1 MRFKFKVQD
10 YQTEAVESTVRI
22 FEGQP
27 KVEPLSYIRDLGRL
41 KDSNIQMKLTEEGKF
56 ESLDN
61 QGFKNQKLMIDD
73 GTILDNVR
81 KIQKKNNI
89 KQSSTLVRSQG
100 RPAFDIEME
109 TGTGKT
115 YVFIKTMFELNKR
128 YGWTKFIIVVP
139 SIAIREGIKKSF
151 DMTED
156 HFMEQYGKKIRN
168 FIYDSSDLT
177 AIDQFSSSGDIYA
190 MIINTQAFNTSM
202 KEGGRSK
209 DARII
214 YSKRDDF
221 GSRRP
226 IDVIA
231 ANNPILILDEP
242 QKMGGKAT
250 QAALKNFNPLF
261 SLNYSATHRTE
272 HNLIYVLDALD
283 AYNKK
288 LVKRIAVKGFE
299 LKNFR
304 GTDGYLYLDEII
316 LSPNKPPKARLHF
329 EIKYK
334 QSINREAR
342 LVEEGDNLF
351 HLSKE
356 MEQYRGY
363 TVSSIDPL
371 TDSVSF
377 TNGEVIRKGDVVGDI
392 SEKDMRR
399 IQIRETIKSHFEKE
413 ASLYKKGVKTLSL
426 FFIDEVAKYRQ
437 YDEEGQDVLGEY
449 GRVFEEEYM
458 NLLQTYR
465 TILDKDYLQYL
476 DSIGVDET
484 HTGYFSIDKKG
495 KAIDSKIKRGQDSS
509 DDITAYDLILRN
521 KERLLS
527 FKEPVRFIFS
537 HSALREGWDNPNV
550 FQICTLKH
558 SDSQIAKR
566 QEVGRGLRLCVDQ
579 NGDRMDKETLG
590 EMVHDM
596 NILTV
601 IASDSYSQFVRDLQ
615 KDIKDN
621 LYDRPTKATR
631 EYFFGK
637 IVESEDGPKE
647 ITDKEASDIVF
658 YLIRNDYINNDF
670 EVTDKYYKD
679 LENDD
684 LLPVPEDL
692 KEIEEGIHYLVQ
704 AIFDESILDKMIKN
718 DHETKL
724 TENELNDNF
733 YKKEFQNLW
742 KLINH
747 KYTYKVSFDSEE
759 LIDKAIKHIDDNL
772 KVSKLQYTISQ
783 GIQHENLDEHALDR
797 LDSFEVLETKTQVLD
812 HANISQV
819 EYDLVGKIAEETVLT
834 RGTIVKILK
843 GIEERTFN
851 MFKDNPEEFITK
863 VTRLINSQ
871 KATMVVDHISYNRTE
886 NKYDSSIFTAGS
898 KNKNIKNAL
907 KTNKHIQD
915 YVFVDGIS
923 EDSVESRFAKSIDKA
938 DEVVVYAKLPKGF
951 AIPTPV
957 GNYTPDWAIAF
968 KEGAVKH
975 IYFIAETKGSLDS
988 MELRKIEEAKIDC
1001 ARSLFNNISTDN
1013 LRYDH
1018 VTDYQSLLNIVK

>member
-1 MRFKFKVQD
+1 MKFKFKVQD
-10 YQTEAVESTVRI
+10 YQTEAVESTIRI

-61 QGFKNQKLMIDD
+61 QGFKNQELMIDD

-156 HFMEQYGKKIRN
+156 HFMEQYGKKVRN

-304 GTDGYLYLDEII
+304 GTDEYLYLDEII
-316 LSPNKPPKARLHF
+316 LSPNKPPRARLHL

-356 MEQYRGY
+356 MEQYKGY
-363 TVSSIDPL
+363 TVSSINPI

-413 ASLYKKGVKTLSL
+413 ASLYKQGIKTLSL

-437 YDEEGQDVLGEY
+437 YDEDDNEILGEY
-449 GRVFEEEYM
+449 GQVFQEEYM
-458 NLLQTYR
+458 DLLQTYR
-465 TILDKDYLQYL
+465 TILDKDYLKYL
-476 DSIGVDET
+476 DSIGVEET

-509 DDITAYDLILRN
+509 DDISAYDLILNN

-566 QEVGRGLRLCVDQ
+566 QEVGRGLRLCVNQ
-579 NGDRMDKETLG
+579 NGDRMDKESLG
-590 EMVHDM
+590 ELVHDM

-601 IASDSYSQFVRDLQ
+601 IASDSYSQFVKDLQ

-637 IVESEDGPKE
+637 IVETEEGSRE

-658 YLIRNDYINNDF
+658 YLIKSDYINNDF
-670 EVTDKYYKD
+670 EVTDKYHKD
-679 LENDD
+679 LENDK

-704 AIFDESILDKMIKN
+704 AIFDENILDSMIKN

-724 TENELNDNF
+724 IENELNDNF
-733 YKKEFQNLW
+733 YKKEFQSLW
-742 KLINH
+742 NLINN
-747 KYTYKVSFDSEE
+747 KYSYKVKFDSEE
-759 LIDKAIKHIDDNL
+759 LVDKAIKYIDDNL

-783 GIQHENLDEHALDR
+783 GIQHEELDEHAFDR

-812 HANISQV
+812 HASISQI
-819 EYDLVGKIAEETVLT
+819 EYDLVGKISEETVLT

-843 GIEERTFN
+843 GIEEKTFG

-871 KATMVVDHISYNRTE
+871 KATMVVDHITYNRTE

-923 EDSVESRFAKSIDKA
+923 EDSVESRFAKSIDRA

-968 KEGAVKH
+968 KEGSVKH

-988 MELRKIEEAKIDC
+988 MELRNIEKAKIDC
-1001 ARSLFNNISTDN
+1001 AKSLFNNISTNN

>member
-1 MRFKFKVQD
+1 MKFKFKVQD
-10 YQTEAVESTVRI
+10 YQTEAVESTIRI

-27 KVEPLSYIRDLGRL
+27 KVEGLSYIRDLGRL
-41 KDSNIQMKLTEEGKF
+41 KDSNIQIKLTEEGKL

-61 QGFKNQKLMIDD
+61 RGFKNQELMLDD

-81 KIQKKNNI
+81 KIQKENNI

-214 YSKRDDF
+214 YSKRDNF

-250 QAALKNFNPLF
+250 QDALKNFNPLF

-304 GTDGYLYLDEII
+304 GTDEYLYLDEII
-316 LSPNKPPKARLHF
+316 LSPNKPPKARLHL

-356 MEQYRGY
+356 MEQYKGY
-363 TVSSIDPL
+363 TVSSINPI

-392 SEKDMRR
+392 SERDMRR

-413 ASLYKKGVKTLSL
+413 ASLYKQGIKTLSL

-437 YDEEGQDVLGEY
+437 YDEDDNEILGEY
-449 GRVFEEEYM
+449 GQVFQEEYM
-458 NLLQTYR
+458 DLLQTYR
-465 TILDKDYLQYL
+465 KILDKDYLQYL
-476 DSIGVDET
+476 DSIGVEET
-484 HTGYFSIDKKG
+484 HTGYFSIDRKG
-495 KAIDSKIKRGQDSS
+495 KAIDSRIKRGQDSS
-509 DDITAYDLILRN
+509 DDISAYDLILKN

-566 QEVGRGLRLCVDQ
+566 QEVGRGLRLCVNQ
-579 NGDRMDKETLG
+579 NGDRMDKESLG
-590 EMVHDM
+590 ELVHDM

-631 EYFFGK
+631 GYFFGK
-637 IVESEDGPKE
+637 IIETEEGSRE

-658 YLIRNDYINNDF
+658 YLIKNDYINNDF
-670 EVTDKYYKD
+670 EVTDKYHKD
-679 LENDD
+679 LENDE

-692 KEIEEGIHYLVQ
+692 KEMEEGIHYLVQ
-704 AIFDESILDKMIKN
+704 AIFDESVLDKMIKN

-724 TENELNDNF
+724 TDNELNDNF
-733 YKKEFQNLW
+733 YKKEFQSLW
-742 KLINH
+742 NIINN
-747 KYTYKVSFDSEE
+747 KYSYKVKFDSEE
-759 LIDKAIKHIDDNL
+759 LVDKSIKYIDDNL

-783 GIQHENLDEHALDR
+783 GIQHEELDEHAFDR

-812 HANISQV
+812 HASISQV
-819 EYDLVGKIAEETVLT
+819 EYDLVGKIAEETILT

-843 GIEERTFN
+843 GIEERTFR

-871 KATMVVDHISYNRTE
+871 KATMVVDHITYNRTE

-923 EDSVESRFAKSIDKA
+923 EDSVESRFAKSIDRA

-968 KEGAVKH
+968 KEGSVKH

-988 MELRKIEEAKIDC
+988 MELRNIEKAKIDC
-1001 ARSLFNNISTDN
+1001 ARNLFNNISTDN

>member
-1 MRFKFKVQD
+1 MKFKFKVQD

-41 KDSNIQMKLTEEGKF
+41 KDTNIQMKLTEEGKF

-61 QGFKNQKLMIDD
+61 QGFKNQELMIDD

-250 QAALKNFNPLF
+250 QDALKNFNPLF

-304 GTDGYLYLDEII
+304 GADEYLYLDEII
-316 LSPNKPPKARLHF
+316 LSPNKPPKARLHL

-351 HLSKE
+351 YLSKE
-356 MEQYRGY
+356 MEQYKGY
-363 TVSSIDPL
+363 TVSSINPI

-413 ASLYKKGVKTLSL
+413 ASLYKQGIKTLSL

-437 YDEEGQDVLGEY
+437 YDEDDNEMLGEY
-449 GRVFEEEYM
+449 GQVFQEEYM
-458 NLLQTYR
+458 DLLQTYR

-476 DSIGVDET
+476 DSIGVEET

-509 DDITAYDLILRN
+509 DDISAYDLILKN
-521 KERLLS
+521 KERILS
-527 FKEPVRFIFS
+527 FQEPVRFIFS

-566 QEVGRGLRLCVDQ
+566 QEVGRGLRLCVNQ
-579 NGDRMDKETLG
+579 NGDRMDKESLG
-590 EMVHDM
+590 ELVHDM
-596 NILTV
+596 NVLTV
-601 IASDSYSQFVRDLQ
+601 IASDSYSEFVRDLQ

-637 IVESEDGPKE
+637 IVETEEGSRE
-647 ITDKEASDIVF
+647 ITVKEASDILF
-658 YLIRNDYINNDF
+658 YLIKSDYINNDF
-670 EVTDKYYKD
+670 EVTDKYHKD
-679 LENDD
+679 LENDE

-692 KEIEEGIHYLVQ
+692 KEMEEGIHYLVQ
-704 AIFDESILDKMIKN
+704 AVFDESVLDKMIKN

-724 TENELNDNF
+724 TDNELNDNF
-733 YKKEFQNLW
+733 YKKEFQSLW
-742 KLINH
+742 NLINN
-747 KYTYKVSFDSEE
+747 KYSYKVKFDSEE
-759 LIDKAIKHIDDNL
+759 LVDKAIKYIDDNL

-783 GIQHENLDEHALDR
+783 GIQHEELDEHAFDR

-812 HANISQV
+812 HASISQV

-843 GIEERTFN
+843 GIEERTFQ

-871 KATMVVDHISYNRTE
+871 KATMVVDHITYNRTE

-923 EDSVESRFAKSIDKA
+923 EDSVESRFAKSIDRA

-975 IYFIAETKGSLDS
+975 VYFIAETKGSLDS
-988 MELRKIEEAKIDC
+988 MELRNIEKAKIDC
-1001 ARSLFNNISTDN
+1001 AKSLFNNISTDN

>member
-41 KDSNIQMKLTEEGKF
+41 KDSNIQMKLTEEGRF

-61 QGFKNQKLMIDD
+61 QGFKNQELMIDD

-168 FIYDSSDLT
+168 FIYDSSNLT

-304 GTDGYLYLDEII
+304 GTDEYLYLDEII
-316 LSPNKPPKARLHF
+316 LSPNKPPRARLHL

-356 MEQYRGY
+356 MEQYKGY
-363 TVSSIDPL
+363 TVSSINPI

-392 SEKDMRR
+392 SERDMRR

-413 ASLYKKGVKTLSL
+413 ANLYKQGIKTLSL

-437 YDEEGQDVLGEY
+437 YDEDDNEILGEY
-449 GRVFEEEYM
+449 GQVFQEEYM
-458 NLLQTYR
+458 DLLQTYR

-476 DSIGVDET
+476 DSIGVEET

-509 DDITAYDLILRN
+509 DDISAYDLILKN

-566 QEVGRGLRLCVDQ
+566 QEVGRGLRLCVNQ
-579 NGDRMDKETLG
+579 NGDRMDKESLG
-590 EMVHDM
+590 ELVHDM

-637 IVESEDGPKE
+637 IVDTEEGSRE

-658 YLIRNDYINNDF
+658 YLIRSDYINNDF
-670 EVTDKYYKD
+670 EVTDKYHKD
-679 LENDD
+679 LENDE
-684 LLPVPEDL
+684 LLPVPKDL
-692 KEIEEGIHYLVQ
+692 KEMEEGIHYLVQ
-704 AIFDESILDKMIKN
+704 AIFDESVLDKMIKN

-724 TENELNDNF
+724 TDNELNDNF
-733 YKKEFQNLW
+733 YKKEFQSLW
-742 KLINH
+742 NLINN
-747 KYTYKVSFDSEE
+747 KYSYKVRFDSEE
-759 LIDKAIKHIDDNL
+759 LVDKAIKYIDDNL

-783 GIQHENLDEHALDR
+783 GIQHEELDEHAFDR

-812 HANISQV
+812 HASISQV

-843 GIEERTFN
+843 GIEERTFG

-871 KATMVVDHISYNRTE
+871 KATMVVDHITYNCTE

-923 EDSVESRFAKSIDKA
+923 EDSVESRFAKSIDRA

-988 MELRKIEEAKIDC
+988 MELRNIEKAKIDC
-1001 ARSLFNNISTDN
+1001 AKSLFNNISTDN

>member
-1 MRFKFKVQD
+1 MKFKFKVQD

-61 QGFKNQKLMIDD
+61 QGFKNQELMIDD

-168 FIYDSSDLT
+168 FIYDSSNLT

-250 QAALKNFNPLF
+250 QDALKNFNPLF

-304 GTDGYLYLDEII
+304 GADEYLYLDEII
-316 LSPNKPPKARLHF
+316 LSPNKPPKARLHL

-356 MEQYRGY
+356 MEQYKGY
-363 TVSSIDPL
+363 TVSSINPI

-413 ASLYKKGVKTLSL
+413 ASLYKQGIKTLSL

-437 YDEEGQDVLGEY
+437 YDEDDNEMLGEY
-449 GRVFEEEYM
+449 GQVFQEEYM
-458 NLLQTYR
+458 DLLQTYR

-476 DSIGVDET
+476 DSIGVEET

-509 DDITAYDLILRN
+509 DDISAYDLILKN
-521 KERLLS
+521 KERILS
-527 FKEPVRFIFS
+527 FQEPVRFIFS

-566 QEVGRGLRLCVDQ
+566 QEVGRGLRLCVNQ
-579 NGDRMDKETLG
+579 NGDRMDKESLG
-590 EMVHDM
+590 ELVHDM

-601 IASDSYSQFVRDLQ
+601 IASDSYSEFVRDLQ

-637 IVESEDGPKE
+637 IVETEEGSRE
-647 ITDKEASDIVF
+647 ITVKEASDILF
-658 YLIRNDYINNDF
+658 YLIKSDYINNDF
-670 EVTDKYYKD
+670 EVTDKYHKD
-679 LENDD
+679 LENDE

-692 KEIEEGIHYLVQ
+692 KEMEEGIHYLVK
-704 AIFDESILDKMIKN
+704 AIFDESVLDKMIKN

-724 TENELNDNF
+724 TDNELNDNF
-733 YKKEFQNLW
+733 YKKEFQSLW
-742 KLINH
+742 NLINN
-747 KYTYKVSFDSEE
+747 KYSYKVKFDSEE
-759 LIDKAIKHIDDNL
+759 LVDKAIKYIDDNL

-783 GIQHENLDEHALDR
+783 GIQNEELDEHAFDR
-797 LDSFEVLETKTQVLD
+797 LDSFEVIETKTQVLD
-812 HANISQV
+812 HASISQV

-843 GIEERTFN
+843 GIEEKTFG

-871 KATMVVDHISYNRTE
+871 KATMVVDHITYNRTE

-907 KTNKHIQD
+907 KTNKHVQD

-923 EDSVESRFAKSIDKA
+923 EDSVESRFAKSIDRA

-975 IYFIAETKGSLDS
+975 VYFIAETKGSLDS
-988 MELRKIEEAKIDC
+988 MELRNIEKAKIDC
-1001 ARSLFNNISTDN
+1001 AKSLFNNISTDN

>member
-1 MRFKFKVQD
+1 MKFKFKVQD
-10 YQTEAVESTVRI
+10 YQTEAVESTIRI

-27 KVEPLSYIRDLGRL
+27 KVEPLSYIRDLGMF
-41 KDSNIQMKLTEEGKF
+41 KKENAQMKFDEKGDI
-56 ESLDN
+56 ESIN
-61 QGFKNQKLMIDD
+61 NIGFKNQELMIDD
-73 GTILDNVR
+73 GVILDNVR
-81 KIQKKNNI
+81 KIQKENNI
-89 KQSSTLVRSQG
+89 RLSPTLVRSQG

-177 AIDQFSSSGDIYA
+177 GIDQFSSSGDIHA

-202 KEGGRSK
+202 KEGGTSK

-214 YSKRDDF
+214 YSKRDEF

-226 IDVIA
+226 IDAIA

-250 QAALKNFNPLF
+250 QAALNNFNPLF

-304 GTDGYLYLDEII
+304 GTDEYLYLDEII

-356 MEQYRGY
+356 MEQYKGY
-363 TVSSIDPL
+363 TVSSIDPI

-392 SEKDMRR
+392 SERDMRR

-413 ASLYKKGVKTLSL
+413 ASLYKQGIKTLSL

-437 YDEEGQDVLGEY
+437 YDEEGQEQLGEY

-458 NLLQTYR
+458 DLLQTYR

-509 DDITAYDLILRN
+509 DDISAYDLILKN

-566 QEVGRGLRLCVDQ
+566 QEVGRGLRLCVDR
-579 NGDRMDKETLG
+579 NGDRMDKESLG

-637 IVESEDGPKE
+637 IVETEDGPKE

-658 YLIRNDYINNDF
+658 YLIRSDYIDNDF

-704 AIFDESILDKMIKN
+704 AIFDESVLDKMIQN

-747 KYTYKVSFDSEE
+747 KYSYKVSFDSEE
-759 LIDKAIKHIDDNL
+759 LIYKAIKYIDDNL

-812 HANISQV
+812 HASISQV

-843 GIEERTFN
+843 GIEERTFR

-863 VTRLINSQ
+863 VTRIINSQ

-988 MELRKIEEAKIDC
+988 IELRKIEEAKIDC

>member
-1 MRFKFKVQD
+1 
-10 YQTEAVESTVRI
+10 
-22 FEGQP
+22 
-27 KVEPLSYIRDLGRL
+27 
-41 KDSNIQMKLTEEGKF
+41 MKLTEEGKF

-61 QGFKNQKLMIDD
+61 QGFKNQELMIDD
-73 GTILDNVR
+73 GTILNNVR
-81 KIQKKNNI
+81 KIQKENNI
-89 KQSSTLVRSQG
+89 KQSSTLARSQG

-214 YSKRDDF
+214 YSKRDNF

-250 QAALKNFNPLF
+250 QDALKNFNPLF

-304 GTDGYLYLDEII
+304 GTDEYLYLDEII
-316 LSPNKPPKARLHF
+316 LSPNKPPKARLHL

-334 QSINREAR
+334 QSNNRETR

-356 MEQYRGY
+356 MEQYKGY
-363 TVSSIDPL
+363 TVSSINPI

-392 SEKDMRR
+392 SEKDMMR

-413 ASLYKKGVKTLSL
+413 ASLYKQGIKTLSL
-426 FFIDEVAKYRQ
+426 LFIDEVAKYRQ
-437 YDEEGQDVLGEY
+437 YDEDDNEILGEY
-449 GRVFEEEYM
+449 GQVFQEEYM
-458 NLLQTYR
+458 DLLETYR

-476 DSIGVDET
+476 DSIGVEET

-509 DDITAYDLILRN
+509 DDISAYDLILKN

-566 QEVGRGLRLCVDQ
+566 QEVGRGLRLCVNQ
-579 NGDRMDKETLG
+579 NGDRMDKESLG
-590 EMVHDM
+590 ELVHDM

-601 IASDSYSQFVRDLQ
+601 IASDSYSEFVRDLQ

-637 IVESEDGPKE
+637 IVETEEGSRE
-647 ITDKEASDIVF
+647 ITVKEASDILF
-658 YLIRNDYINNDF
+658 YLIKSDYINNDF
-670 EVTDKYYKD
+670 EVTDKYHKD
-679 LENDD
+679 LENDE

-692 KEIEEGIHYLVQ
+692 KEMEEGIHYLVQ
-704 AIFDESILDKMIKN
+704 AVFDESVLDKMIKN

-724 TENELNDNF
+724 MENELNDNF
-733 YKKEFQNLW
+733 YKKEFQSLW
-742 KLINH
+742 NLINN
-747 KYTYKVSFDSEE
+747 KYSYKVKFDSEE
-759 LIDKAIKHIDDNL
+759 LVDKAIKYIDDNL

-783 GIQHENLDEHALDR
+783 GIQHEELDEHAFDR

-812 HANISQV
+812 HASISQV

-843 GIEERTFN
+843 GIEERTFG

-871 KATMVVDHISYNRTE
+871 KATMVVDHITYNRTE

-923 EDSVESRFAKSIDKA
+923 EDSVESRFAKSIDRA

-975 IYFIAETKGSLDS
+975 VYFIAETKGSLDS
-988 MELRKIEEAKIDC
+988 MELRNIEKAKIDC
-1001 ARSLFNNISTDN
+1001 AKSLFNNISTNN

>member
-1 MRFKFKVQD
+1 MKFKFKVQD

-61 QGFKNQKLMIDD
+61 QGFKNQELMIDD

-168 FIYDSSDLT
+168 FIYDSSNLT

-250 QAALKNFNPLF
+250 QDALKNFNPLF

-304 GTDGYLYLDEII
+304 GADEYLYLDEII
-316 LSPNKPPKARLHF
+316 LSPNKPPKARLHL

-356 MEQYRGY
+356 MEQYKGY
-363 TVSSIDPL
+363 TVSSINPI

-377 TNGEVIRKGDVVGDI
+377 TNGEIIRKGDVVGDI

-413 ASLYKKGVKTLSL
+413 ASLYKQGIKTLSL
-426 FFIDEVAKYRQ
+426 FFIDEVANYRQ
-437 YDEEGQDVLGEY
+437 YDEDDNEILGEY
-449 GRVFEEEYM
+449 GQVFQEEYM
-458 NLLQTYR
+458 DLLQTYR

-476 DSIGVDET
+476 DSIGVEET

-509 DDITAYDLILRN
+509 DDISAYDLILKN

-566 QEVGRGLRLCVDQ
+566 QEVGRGLRLCVNQ
-579 NGDRMDKETLG
+579 NGDRMDKESLG
-590 EMVHDM
+590 ELVHDM

-601 IASDSYSQFVRDLQ
+601 IASDSYSEFVRDLQ

-637 IVESEDGPKE
+637 IVETEEGSRE
-647 ITDKEASDIVF
+647 ITVKEASDILF
-658 YLIRNDYINNDF
+658 YLIKSDYINNDF
-670 EVTDKYYKD
+670 EVTDKYHKD
-679 LENDD
+679 LENDE

-692 KEIEEGIHYLVQ
+692 KEMEEGIHYLVQ
-704 AIFDESILDKMIKN
+704 AIFDESVLDKMIKN

-724 TENELNDNF
+724 TDNELNDNF
-733 YKKEFQNLW
+733 YKKEFQSLW
-742 KLINH
+742 NLINN
-747 KYTYKVSFDSEE
+747 KYSYKVKFDSEE
-759 LIDKAIKHIDDNL
+759 LVDKAIKYIDDNL

-783 GIQHENLDEHALDR
+783 GIQHEELDEHAFDR
-797 LDSFEVLETKTQVLD
+797 LDSFEVIETKTQVLD
-812 HANISQV
+812 HASISQV

-843 GIEERTFN
+843 GIEERTFQ

-871 KATMVVDHISYNRTE
+871 KATMVVDHITYNRTE

-923 EDSVESRFAKSIDKA
+923 EDSVESRFAKSIDRA

-988 MELRKIEEAKIDC
+988 MELRNIEKAKIDC
-1001 ARSLFNNISTDN
+1001 ARNLFNNISTDN

>member
-1 MRFKFKVQD
+1 
-10 YQTEAVESTVRI
+10 
-22 FEGQP
+22 
-27 KVEPLSYIRDLGRL
+27 
-41 KDSNIQMKLTEEGKF
+41 
-56 ESLDN
+56 
-61 QGFKNQKLMIDD
+61 
-73 GTILDNVR
+73 
-81 KIQKKNNI
+81 
-89 KQSSTLVRSQG
+89 
-100 RPAFDIEME
+100 
-109 TGTGKT
+109 
-115 YVFIKTMFELNKR
+115 
-128 YGWTKFIIVVP
+128 
-139 SIAIREGIKKSF
+139 
-151 DMTED
+151 
-156 HFMEQYGKKIRN
+156 
-168 FIYDSSDLT
+168 
-177 AIDQFSSSGDIYA
+177 

-214 YSKRDDF
+214 YSKRDNF

-250 QAALKNFNPLF
+250 QDALKNFNPLF

-304 GTDGYLYLDEII
+304 GTDEYLYLDEII
-316 LSPNKPPKARLHF
+316 LSPNKPPKARLHL

-356 MEQYRGY
+356 MEQYKGY
-363 TVSSIDPL
+363 TVSSINPI

-413 ASLYKKGVKTLSL
+413 ASLYKQGIKTLSL

-437 YDEEGQDVLGEY
+437 YDEDDNEILGEY
-449 GRVFEEEYM
+449 GQVFQEEYM
-458 NLLQTYR
+458 DLLETYR

-476 DSIGVDET
+476 DSIGVEET
-484 HTGYFSIDKKG
+484 HTGYFSIDRKG
-495 KAIDSKIKRGQDSS
+495 KAIDSRIKRGQDSS
-509 DDITAYDLILRN
+509 DDISAYDLILKN

-566 QEVGRGLRLCVDQ
+566 QEVGRGLRLCVNQ
-579 NGDRMDKETLG
+579 NGDRMDKESLG
-590 EMVHDM
+590 ELVHDM

-601 IASDSYSQFVRDLQ
+601 IASDSYSEFVRDLQ

-637 IVESEDGPKE
+637 IVETEEGSRE

-658 YLIRNDYINNDF
+658 YLIRSDYINNDF
-670 EVTDKYYKD
+670 EVTDKYHKD
-679 LENDD
+679 LENDE

-692 KEIEEGIHYLVQ
+692 KEMEEGIHYLVQ
-704 AIFDESILDKMIKN
+704 AIFDESVLDKMIKN

-724 TENELNDNF
+724 TDNELNDNF
-733 YKKEFQNLW
+733 YKKEFQ
-742 KLINH
+742 
-747 KYTYKVSFDSEE
+747 
-759 LIDKAIKHIDDNL
+759 
-772 KVSKLQYTISQ
+772 
-783 GIQHENLDEHALDR
+783 
-797 LDSFEVLETKTQVLD
+797 
-812 HANISQV
+812 
-819 EYDLVGKIAEETVLT
+819 
-834 RGTIVKILK
+834 
-843 GIEERTFN
+843 
-851 MFKDNPEEFITK
+851 
-863 VTRLINSQ
+863 
-871 KATMVVDHISYNRTE
+871 
-886 NKYDSSIFTAGS
+886 
-898 KNKNIKNAL
+898 
-907 KTNKHIQD
+907 
-915 YVFVDGIS
+915 
-923 EDSVESRFAKSIDKA
+923 
-938 DEVVVYAKLPKGF
+938 
-951 AIPTPV
+951 
-957 GNYTPDWAIAF
+957 
-968 KEGAVKH
+968 
-975 IYFIAETKGSLDS
+975 SL
-988 MELRKIEEAKIDC
+988 
-1001 ARSLFNNISTDN
+1001 
-1013 LRYDH
+1013 
-1018 VTDYQSLLNIVK
+1018 

>member
-1 MRFKFKVQD
+1 MKFKFKVQD
-10 YQTEAVESTVRI
+10 YQTEAVESTIRI

-27 KVEPLSYIRDLGRL
+27 KVEALSYIRDLGRL
-41 KDSNIQMKLTEEGKF
+41 KDSNIQIKLTEEGRF

-61 QGFKNQKLMIDD
+61 QGFKNQELMIDD
-73 GTILDNVR
+73 GTILNNVR
-81 KIQKKNNI
+81 KIQKENNI

-214 YSKRDDF
+214 YSKRDNF

-250 QAALKNFNPLF
+250 QDALKNFNPLF

-304 GTDGYLYLDEII
+304 GTDEYLYLDEII
-316 LSPNKPPKARLHF
+316 LSPNKPPRARLHL

-356 MEQYRGY
+356 MEQYKSY
-363 TVSSIDPL
+363 TVSSINPI

-377 TNGEVIRKGDVVGDI
+377 TNGEIIRKGDVVGDI

-413 ASLYKKGVKTLSL
+413 ASLYKQGIKTLSL
-426 FFIDEVAKYRQ
+426 FFIDEVANYRQ
-437 YDEEGQDVLGEY
+437 YDEDDNEILGEY
-449 GRVFEEEYM
+449 GQVFQEEYM
-458 NLLQTYR
+458 DLLQTYR

-476 DSIGVDET
+476 DSIGVEET

-509 DDITAYDLILRN
+509 DDISAYDLILKN

-566 QEVGRGLRLCVDQ
+566 QEVGRGLRLCVNQ
-579 NGDRMDKETLG
+579 NGDRMDKESLG
-590 EMVHDM
+590 ELVHDM

-601 IASDSYSQFVRDLQ
+601 IASDSYSEFVRDLQ
-615 KDIKDN
+615 KDMKDN

-637 IVESEDGPKE
+637 IVETEEGSRE

-658 YLIRNDYINNDF
+658 YLIRSDYINNDF
-670 EVTDKYYKD
+670 EVTDKYHKD
-679 LENDD
+679 LENDE

-692 KEIEEGIHYLVQ
+692 KEMEEGIHYLVQ
-704 AIFDESILDKMIKN
+704 AIFDESVLDKMIKN

-724 TENELNDNF
+724 TDNELNDNF
-733 YKKEFQNLW
+733 YKKEFQSLW
-742 KLINH
+742 NLINN
-747 KYTYKVSFDSEE
+747 KYSYKVKFDSEE
-759 LIDKAIKHIDDNL
+759 LVDKAIKYIDDNL

-783 GIQHENLDEHALDR
+783 GIQHEELDEHAFNR

-812 HANISQV
+812 HASMSQV

-834 RGTIVKILK
+834 RGTIVKVLK
-843 GIEERTFN
+843 GIEERTFQ

-871 KATMVVDHISYNRTE
+871 KATMVVDHITYNRTE

-923 EDSVESRFAKSIDKA
+923 EDSVESRFAKSIDRA

-975 IYFIAETKGSLDS
+975 VYFIAETKGSLDS
-988 MELRKIEEAKIDC
+988 MELRNIEKAKIDC
-1001 ARSLFNNISTDN
+1001 AKSLFNNISTNN

>member
-1 MRFKFKVQD
+1 MKFKFKVQD

-41 KDSNIQMKLTEEGKF
+41 KDTNIQMKLTEEGKF

-61 QGFKNQKLMIDD
+61 QGFKNQELMIDD

-168 FIYDSSDLT
+168 FIYDSSNLT

-250 QAALKNFNPLF
+250 QDALKNFNPLF

-304 GTDGYLYLDEII
+304 GADEYLYLDEII
-316 LSPNKPPKARLHF
+316 LSPNKPPKARLHL

-356 MEQYRGY
+356 MEQYKGY
-363 TVSSIDPL
+363 TVSSINPI

-413 ASLYKKGVKTLSL
+413 ASLYKQGIKTLSL

-437 YDEEGQDVLGEY
+437 YDEDDNEMLGEY
-449 GRVFEEEYM
+449 GQVFQEEYM
-458 NLLQTYR
+458 DLLQTYR

-476 DSIGVDET
+476 DSIGVEET

-509 DDITAYDLILRN
+509 DDISAYDLILKN
-521 KERLLS
+521 KERILS
-527 FKEPVRFIFS
+527 FQEPVRFIFS

-566 QEVGRGLRLCVDQ
+566 QEVGRGLRLCVNQ
-579 NGDRMDKETLG
+579 NGDRMDKEILG
-590 EMVHDM
+590 ELVHDM
-596 NILTV
+596 NVLTV
-601 IASDSYSQFVRDLQ
+601 IASDSYSEFVRDLQ

-637 IVESEDGPKE
+637 IVETEEGSRE
-647 ITDKEASDIVF
+647 ITVKEASDILF
-658 YLIRNDYINNDF
+658 YLIKSDYINNDF
-670 EVTDKYYKD
+670 EVTDKYHKD
-679 LENDD
+679 LENDE

-692 KEIEEGIHYLVQ
+692 KEMEEGIHYLVQ
-704 AIFDESILDKMIKN
+704 AIFDESVLDKMIKN

-724 TENELNDNF
+724 TDNELNDNF
-733 YKKEFQNLW
+733 YKKEFQSLW
-742 KLINH
+742 NLINN
-747 KYTYKVSFDSEE
+747 KYSYKVKFDSEE
-759 LIDKAIKHIDDNL
+759 LVDKAIKYIDDNL

-783 GIQHENLDEHALDR
+783 GIQHEELDEHAFDR

-812 HANISQV
+812 HASISQV

-843 GIEERTFN
+843 GIEERTFQ

-871 KATMVVDHISYNRTE
+871 KATMVVDHITYNRTE

-923 EDSVESRFAKSIDKA
+923 EDSVESRFAKSIDRA

-975 IYFIAETKGSLDS
+975 VYFIAETKGSLDS
-988 MELRKIEEAKIDC
+988 MELRNIEKAKIDC
-1001 ARSLFNNISTDN
+1001 AKSLFNNISTDN

>member
-1 MRFKFKVQD
+1 MKFKFKVQD

-61 QGFKNQKLMIDD
+61 QGFKNQELMIDD

-168 FIYDSSDLT
+168 FIYDSSNLT

-250 QAALKNFNPLF
+250 QDALKNFNPLF

-304 GTDGYLYLDEII
+304 GADEYLYLDEII
-316 LSPNKPPKARLHF
+316 LSPNKPPKARLHL

-356 MEQYRGY
+356 MEQYKGY
-363 TVSSIDPL
+363 TVSSINPI

-413 ASLYKKGVKTLSL
+413 ASLYKQGIKTLSL

-437 YDEEGQDVLGEY
+437 YDEDDNEMLGEY
-449 GRVFEEEYM
+449 GQVFQEEYM
-458 NLLQTYR
+458 DLLQTYR

-476 DSIGVDET
+476 DSIGVEET

-509 DDITAYDLILRN
+509 DDISAYDLILKN
-521 KERLLS
+521 KERILS
-527 FKEPVRFIFS
+527 FQEPVRFIFS

-566 QEVGRGLRLCVDQ
+566 QEVGRGLRLCVNQ
-579 NGDRMDKETLG
+579 NGDRMDKESLG
-590 EMVHDM
+590 ELVHDM
-596 NILTV
+596 NVLTV
-601 IASDSYSQFVRDLQ
+601 IASDSYSEFVRDLQ

-637 IVESEDGPKE
+637 IVETEEGSRE
-647 ITDKEASDIVF
+647 ITVKEASDILF
-658 YLIRNDYINNDF
+658 YLIKSDYINNDF
-670 EVTDKYYKD
+670 EVTDKYHKD
-679 LENDD
+679 LENDE

-692 KEIEEGIHYLVQ
+692 KEMEEGIHYLVQ
-704 AIFDESILDKMIKN
+704 AIFDESVLDKMIKN

-724 TENELNDNF
+724 TDNELNDNF
-733 YKKEFQNLW
+733 YKKEFQSLW
-742 KLINH
+742 NLINN
-747 KYTYKVSFDSEE
+747 KYSYKVKFDSEE
-759 LIDKAIKHIDDNL
+759 LVDKAIKYIDDNL

-783 GIQHENLDEHALDR
+783 GIQHEELDEHAFDR

-812 HANISQV
+812 HASISQV

-843 GIEERTFN
+843 GIEERTFQ

-871 KATMVVDHISYNRTE
+871 KATMVVDHITYNRTE

-923 EDSVESRFAKSIDKA
+923 EDSVESRFAKSIDRA

-975 IYFIAETKGSLDS
+975 VYFIAETKGSLDS
-988 MELRKIEEAKIDC
+988 MELRNIEKAKIDC
-1001 ARSLFNNISTDN
+1001 AKSLFNNISTDN

>member
-1 MRFKFKVQD
+1 MKFKFKVQD

-41 KDSNIQMKLTEEGKF
+41 KDTNIQMKLTEEGKF

-61 QGFKNQKLMIDD
+61 QGFKNQELMIDD

-250 QAALKNFNPLF
+250 QDALKNFNPLF

-304 GTDGYLYLDEII
+304 GADEYLYLDEII
-316 LSPNKPPKARLHF
+316 LSPNKPPKARLHL

-351 HLSKE
+351 YLSKE
-356 MEQYRGY
+356 MEQYKGY
-363 TVSSIDPL
+363 TVSSINPI

-413 ASLYKKGVKTLSL
+413 ASLYKQGIKTLSL

-437 YDEEGQDVLGEY
+437 YDEDDNEMLGEY
-449 GRVFEEEYM
+449 GQVFQEEYM
-458 NLLQTYR
+458 DLLQTYR

-476 DSIGVDET
+476 DSIRVEET

-509 DDITAYDLILRN
+509 DDISAYDLILKN
-521 KERLLS
+521 KERILS
-527 FKEPVRFIFS
+527 FQEPVRFIFS

-566 QEVGRGLRLCVDQ
+566 QEVGRGLRLCVNQ
-579 NGDRMDKETLG
+579 NGDRMDKESLG
-590 EMVHDM
+590 ELVHDM
-596 NILTV
+596 NVLTV
-601 IASDSYSQFVRDLQ
+601 IASDSYSEFVRDLQ

-637 IVESEDGPKE
+637 IVETEEGSRE
-647 ITDKEASDIVF
+647 ITVKEASDILF
-658 YLIRNDYINNDF
+658 YLIKSDYINNDF
-670 EVTDKYYKD
+670 EVTDKYHKD
-679 LENDD
+679 LENDE

-692 KEIEEGIHYLVQ
+692 KEMEEGIHYLVQ
-704 AIFDESILDKMIKN
+704 AIFDESVLDKMIKN

-724 TENELNDNF
+724 TDNELNDNF
-733 YKKEFQNLW
+733 YKKEFQSLW
-742 KLINH
+742 NLINN
-747 KYTYKVSFDSEE
+747 KYSYKVKFDSEE
-759 LIDKAIKHIDDNL
+759 LVDKAIKYIDDNL

-783 GIQHENLDEHALDR
+783 GIQHEELDEHAFDR

-812 HANISQV
+812 HASISQV

-843 GIEERTFN
+843 GIEERTFQ

-871 KATMVVDHISYNRTE
+871 KATMVVDHITYNRTE

-923 EDSVESRFAKSIDKA
+923 EDSVESRFAKSIDRA

-975 IYFIAETKGSLDS
+975 VYFIAETKGSLDS
-988 MELRKIEEAKIDC
+988 MELRNIEKAKIDC
-1001 ARSLFNNISTDN
+1001 AKSLFNNISTDN

>member
-1 MRFKFKVQD
+1 MKFKFKVQD

-61 QGFKNQKLMIDD
+61 QGFKNQELMIDD

-168 FIYDSSDLT
+168 FIYDSSNLT

-250 QAALKNFNPLF
+250 QDALKNFNPLF

-304 GTDGYLYLDEII
+304 GADEYLYLDEII
-316 LSPNKPPKARLHF
+316 LSPNKPPKARLHL

-356 MEQYRGY
+356 MEQYKGY
-363 TVSSIDPL
+363 TVSSINPI

-413 ASLYKKGVKTLSL
+413 ASLYKQGIKTLSL

-437 YDEEGQDVLGEY
+437 YDEDDNEMLGEY
-449 GRVFEEEYM
+449 GQVFQEEYM
-458 NLLQTYR
+458 DLLQTYR

-476 DSIGVDET
+476 DSIGVEET

-509 DDITAYDLILRN
+509 DDISAYDLILKN
-521 KERLLS
+521 KERILS
-527 FKEPVRFIFS
+527 FQEPVRFIFS

-566 QEVGRGLRLCVDQ
+566 QEVGRGLRLCVNQ
-579 NGDRMDKETLG
+579 NGDRMDKEILG
-590 EMVHDM
+590 ELVHDM
-596 NILTV
+596 NVLTV
-601 IASDSYSQFVRDLQ
+601 IASDSYSEFVRDLQ

-637 IVESEDGPKE
+637 ILETEEGSRE
-647 ITDKEASDIVF
+647 ITVKEASDILF
-658 YLIRNDYINNDF
+658 YLIKSDYINNDF
-670 EVTDKYYKD
+670 EVTDKYHKD
-679 LENDD
+679 LENDE
-684 LLPVPEDL
+684 LLPVTEDL
-692 KEIEEGIHYLVQ
+692 KEMEEGIHYLVQ
-704 AIFDESILDKMIKN
+704 AIFDESVLDKMIKN

-724 TENELNDNF
+724 KDNELNDNF
-733 YKKEFQNLW
+733 YKKEFQSLW
-742 KLINH
+742 NLINN
-747 KYTYKVSFDSEE
+747 KYSYKVKFDSEE
-759 LIDKAIKHIDDNL
+759 LVDKAIKYIDDNL

-783 GIQHENLDEHALDR
+783 GIQHEELDEHAFDR
-797 LDSFEVLETKTQVLD
+797 LDSFEVIETKTQVLD
-812 HANISQV
+812 HASISQV

-843 GIEERTFN
+843 GIEERTFQ

-871 KATMVVDHISYNRTE
+871 KATMVVDHITYNRTE

-923 EDSVESRFAKSIDKA
+923 EDSVESRFAKSIDRA

-975 IYFIAETKGSLDS
+975 VYFIAETKGSLDS
-988 MELRKIEEAKIDC
+988 MELRNIEKAKIDC
-1001 ARSLFNNISTDN
+1001 ARNLFNNISTDN

>member
-1 MRFKFKVQD
+1 MKFKFKVQD

-41 KDSNIQMKLTEEGKF
+41 KDTNIQMKLTEEGKF

-61 QGFKNQKLMIDD
+61 QGFKNQELMIDD

-168 FIYDSSDLT
+168 FIYDSSNLT

-250 QAALKNFNPLF
+250 QDALKNFNPLF

-304 GTDGYLYLDEII
+304 EADEYLYLDEII
-316 LSPNKPPKARLHF
+316 LSPNKPPKARLHL

-351 HLSKE
+351 YLSKE
-356 MEQYRGY
+356 MEQYKGY
-363 TVSSIDPL
+363 TVSSINPI

-413 ASLYKKGVKTLSL
+413 ASLYKQGIKTLSL

-437 YDEEGQDVLGEY
+437 YDEDDNEMLGEY
-449 GRVFEEEYM
+449 GQVFQEEYM
-458 NLLQTYR
+458 DLLQTYR

-476 DSIGVDET
+476 DSIGVEET

-509 DDITAYDLILRN
+509 DDISAYDLILKN
-521 KERLLS
+521 KERILS
-527 FKEPVRFIFS
+527 FQEPVRFIFS

-566 QEVGRGLRLCVDQ
+566 QEVGRGLRLCVNQ
-579 NGDRMDKETLG
+579 NGDRMDKEILG
-590 EMVHDM
+590 ELVHDM
-596 NILTV
+596 NVLTV
-601 IASDSYSQFVRDLQ
+601 IASDSYSEFVRDLQ

-637 IVESEDGPKE
+637 IVETEEGSRE
-647 ITDKEASDIVF
+647 ITVKEASDILF
-658 YLIRNDYINNDF
+658 YLIKSDYINNDF
-670 EVTDKYYKD
+670 EVTDKYHKD
-679 LENDD
+679 LENDE

-692 KEIEEGIHYLVQ
+692 KEMEEGIHYLVQ
-704 AIFDESILDKMIKN
+704 AIFDESVLDKMIKN

-724 TENELNDNF
+724 TDNELNDNF
-733 YKKEFQNLW
+733 YKKEFQSLW
-742 KLINH
+742 NLINN
-747 KYTYKVSFDSEE
+747 KYSYKVKFDSEE
-759 LIDKAIKHIDDNL
+759 LVDKAIKYIDDNL

-783 GIQHENLDEHALDR
+783 GIQHEELDEHAFDR

-812 HANISQV
+812 HASISQV

-834 RGTIVKILK
+834 RGTIVK
-843 GIEERTFN
+843 
-851 MFKDNPEEFITK
+851 
-863 VTRLINSQ
+863 
-871 KATMVVDHISYNRTE
+871 
-886 NKYDSSIFTAGS
+886 
-898 KNKNIKNAL
+898 
-907 KTNKHIQD
+907 
-915 YVFVDGIS
+915 
-923 EDSVESRFAKSIDKA
+923 
-938 DEVVVYAKLPKGF
+938 
-951 AIPTPV
+951 
-957 GNYTPDWAIAF
+957 
-968 KEGAVKH
+968 
-975 IYFIAETKGSLDS
+975 
-988 MELRKIEEAKIDC
+988 KIGRA
-1001 ARSLFNNISTDN
+1001 
-1013 LRYDH
+1013 H
-1018 VTDYQSLLNIVK
+1018 V

>member
-1 MRFKFKVQD
+1 MKFKFKVQD

-61 QGFKNQKLMIDD
+61 QGFKNQELMIDD

-250 QAALKNFNPLF
+250 QDALKNFNPLF

-304 GTDGYLYLDEII
+304 GADEYLYLDEII
-316 LSPNKPPKARLHF
+316 LSPNKPPKARLHL

-356 MEQYRGY
+356 MEQYKGY
-363 TVSSIDPL
+363 TVSSINPI

-413 ASLYKKGVKTLSL
+413 ASLYKQGIKTLSL

-437 YDEEGQDVLGEY
+437 YDEDDNEMLGEY
-449 GRVFEEEYM
+449 GQVFQEEYM
-458 NLLQTYR
+458 DLLQTYR

-476 DSIGVDET
+476 DSIGVEET

-509 DDITAYDLILRN
+509 DDISAYDLILKN
-521 KERLLS
+521 KERILS
-527 FKEPVRFIFS
+527 FQEPVRFIFS

-566 QEVGRGLRLCVDQ
+566 QEVGRGLRLCVNQ
-579 NGDRMDKETLG
+579 NGDRMDKEILG
-590 EMVHDM
+590 ELVHDM
-596 NILTV
+596 NVLTV
-601 IASDSYSQFVRDLQ
+601 IASDSYSEFVRDLQ

-637 IVESEDGPKE
+637 IVETEEGSRE
-647 ITDKEASDIVF
+647 ITVKEASDILF
-658 YLIRNDYINNDF
+658 YLIKSDYINNDF
-670 EVTDKYYKD
+670 EVTDKYHKD
-679 LENDD
+679 LENDE

-692 KEIEEGIHYLVQ
+692 KEMEEGIHYLVQ
-704 AIFDESILDKMIKN
+704 AIFDESVLDKMIKN

-724 TENELNDNF
+724 TDNELNDNF
-733 YKKEFQNLW
+733 YKKEFQSLW
-742 KLINH
+742 NLINN
-747 KYTYKVSFDSEE
+747 KYSYKVKFDSEE
-759 LIDKAIKHIDDNL
+759 LVDKAIKYIDDNL

-783 GIQHENLDEHALDR
+783 GIQHEELDEHAFDR

-812 HANISQV
+812 HASISQV

-843 GIEERTFN
+843 GIEERTFQ

-871 KATMVVDHISYNRTE
+871 KATMVVDHITYNRTE

-923 EDSVESRFAKSIDKA
+923 EDSVESRFAKSIDRA

-975 IYFIAETKGSLDS
+975 VYFIAETKGSLDS
-988 MELRKIEEAKIDC
+988 MELRNIEKAKIDC
-1001 ARSLFNNISTDN
+1001 AKSLFNNISTDN

>member
-1 MRFKFKVQD
+1 MKFKFKVQD

-61 QGFKNQKLMIDD
+61 QGFKNQELMIDD

-81 KIQKKNNI
+81 KIQKENNI

-250 QAALKNFNPLF
+250 QDALKNFNPLF

-304 GTDGYLYLDEII
+304 GADEYLYLDEII
-316 LSPNKPPKARLHF
+316 LSPNKPPKARLHL

-351 HLSKE
+351 YLSKE
-356 MEQYRGY
+356 MEQYKGY
-363 TVSSIDPL
+363 TVSSINPI

-413 ASLYKKGVKTLSL
+413 ASLYKQEIKTLSL

-437 YDEEGQDVLGEY
+437 YDEDDNEMLGEY
-449 GRVFEEEYM
+449 GQVFQEEYM
-458 NLLQTYR
+458 DLLQTYR

-476 DSIGVDET
+476 DSIGVEET

-509 DDITAYDLILRN
+509 DDISAYDLILKN
-521 KERLLS
+521 KERILS
-527 FKEPVRFIFS
+527 FQEPVRFIFS

-566 QEVGRGLRLCVDQ
+566 QEVGRGLRLCVNQ
-579 NGDRMDKETLG
+579 NGDRMDKEILG
-590 EMVHDM
+590 ELVHDM
-596 NILTV
+596 NVLTV
-601 IASDSYSQFVRDLQ
+601 IASDSYSEFVRDLQ

-637 IVESEDGPKE
+637 IVETEEGSRE
-647 ITDKEASDIVF
+647 ITVKEASDILF
-658 YLIRNDYINNDF
+658 YLIKSDYINNDF
-670 EVTDKYYKD
+670 EVTDKYHKD
-679 LENDD
+679 LENDE

-692 KEIEEGIHYLVQ
+692 KEMEEGIHYLVQ
-704 AIFDESILDKMIKN
+704 AVFDESVLDKMIKN

-724 TENELNDNF
+724 TDNELNDNF
-733 YKKEFQNLW
+733 YKKEFQSLW
-742 KLINH
+742 NLINN
-747 KYTYKVSFDSEE
+747 KYSYKVKFDSEE
-759 LIDKAIKHIDDNL
+759 LVDKAIKYIDDNL

-783 GIQHENLDEHALDR
+783 GIQHEELDEHAFDR
-797 LDSFEVLETKTQVLD
+797 LDSFEVIETKTQVLD
-812 HANISQV
+812 HASISQV

-843 GIEERTFN
+843 GIEERTFQ

-871 KATMVVDHISYNRTE
+871 KATMVVDHITYNRTE

-923 EDSVESRFAKSIDKA
+923 EDSVESRFAKSIDRA

-988 MELRKIEEAKIDC
+988 MELRNIEKAKIDC
-1001 ARSLFNNISTDN
+1001 AKSLFNNISTDN

>member
-1 MRFKFKVQD
+1 MKFKFKVQD

-41 KDSNIQMKLTEEGKF
+41 KDTNIQMKLTEEGKF

-61 QGFKNQKLMIDD
+61 QGFKNQELMIDD

-250 QAALKNFNPLF
+250 QDALKNFNPLF

-304 GTDGYLYLDEII
+304 GADEYLYLDEII
-316 LSPNKPPKARLHF
+316 LSPNKPPKARLHL

-351 HLSKE
+351 YLSKE
-356 MEQYRGY
+356 MEQYKGY
-363 TVSSIDPL
+363 TVSSINPI

-413 ASLYKKGVKTLSL
+413 ASLYKQGIKTLSL

-437 YDEEGQDVLGEY
+437 YDEDDNEMLGEY
-449 GRVFEEEYM
+449 GQVFQEEYM
-458 NLLQTYR
+458 DLLQTYR
-465 TILDKDYLQYL
+465 AILDKDYLQYL
-476 DSIGVDET
+476 DSIGVEET

-509 DDITAYDLILRN
+509 DDISAYDLILKN
-521 KERLLS
+521 KERILS
-527 FKEPVRFIFS
+527 FQEPVRFIFS

-566 QEVGRGLRLCVDQ
+566 QEVGRGLRLCVNQ
-579 NGDRMDKETLG
+579 NGDRMDKESLG
-590 EMVHDM
+590 ELVHDM
-596 NILTV
+596 NVLTV
-601 IASDSYSQFVRDLQ
+601 IASDSYSEFVRDLQ

-637 IVESEDGPKE
+637 IVETEEGSRE
-647 ITDKEASDIVF
+647 ITVKEASDILF
-658 YLIRNDYINNDF
+658 YLIKSDYINNDF
-670 EVTDKYYKD
+670 EVTDKYHKD
-679 LENDD
+679 LENDE

-692 KEIEEGIHYLVQ
+692 KEMEEGIHYLVQ
-704 AIFDESILDKMIKN
+704 AIFDESVLDKMIKN

-724 TENELNDNF
+724 TDNELNDNF
-733 YKKEFQNLW
+733 YKKEFQSLW
-742 KLINH
+742 NLINN
-747 KYTYKVSFDSEE
+747 KYSYKVKFDSEE
-759 LIDKAIKHIDDNL
+759 LVDKAIKYIDDNL

-783 GIQHENLDEHALDR
+783 GIQHEELDEHAFDR

-812 HANISQV
+812 HASISQV

-843 GIEERTFN
+843 GIEERTFQ

-871 KATMVVDHISYNRTE
+871 KATMVVDHITYNRTE

-923 EDSVESRFAKSIDKA
+923 EDSVESRFAKSIDRA

-975 IYFIAETKGSLDS
+975 VYFIAETKGSLDS
-988 MELRKIEEAKIDC
+988 MELRNIEKAKIDC
-1001 ARSLFNNISTDN
+1001 AKSLFNNISTDN

>member
-61 QGFKNQKLMIDD
+61 QGFKNQELMIDD

>member
-1 MRFKFKVQD
+1 MKYKFKVQD
-10 YQTEAVESTVRI
+10 YQTEAVESTIRI

-27 KVEPLSYIRDLGRL
+27 KVEALSYIRDLGRL
-41 KDSNIQMKLTEEGKF
+41 KDSNIQIKLTEEGEI

-61 QGFKNQKLMIDD
+61 RGFKNQELILDN

-81 KIQKKNNI
+81 KIQKENNI

-177 AIDQFSSSGDIYA
+177 ALDQFSSSGDIYA

-214 YSKRDDF
+214 YSKRDNF

-250 QAALKNFNPLF
+250 QDALKNFNPLF

-304 GTDGYLYLDEII
+304 GTDEYLYLDDII

-334 QSINREAR
+334 QSINRETR

-356 MEQYRGY
+356 MEQYKGY
-363 TVSSIDPL
+363 TVSSINPI

-413 ASLYKKGVKTLSL
+413 ASLY
-426 FFIDEVAKYRQ
+426 
-437 YDEEGQDVLGEY
+437 
-449 GRVFEEEYM
+449 
-458 NLLQTYR
+458 N
-465 TILDKDYLQYL
+465 
-476 DSIGVDET
+476 
-484 HTGYFSIDKKG
+484 
-495 KAIDSKIKRGQDSS
+495 
-509 DDITAYDLILRN
+509 
-521 KERLLS
+521 
-527 FKEPVRFIFS
+527 
-537 HSALREGWDNPNV
+537 
-550 FQICTLKH
+550 
-558 SDSQIAKR
+558 
-566 QEVGRGLRLCVDQ
+566 
-579 NGDRMDKETLG
+579 
-590 EMVHDM
+590 
-596 NILTV
+596 
-601 IASDSYSQFVRDLQ
+601 
-615 KDIKDN
+615 
-621 LYDRPTKATR
+621 
-631 EYFFGK
+631 
-637 IVESEDGPKE
+637 
-647 ITDKEASDIVF
+647 
-658 YLIRNDYINNDF
+658 
-670 EVTDKYYKD
+670 
-679 LENDD
+679 
-684 LLPVPEDL
+684 
-692 KEIEEGIHYLVQ
+692 
-704 AIFDESILDKMIKN
+704 
-718 DHETKL
+718 
-724 TENELNDNF
+724 
-733 YKKEFQNLW
+733 
-742 KLINH
+742 
-747 KYTYKVSFDSEE
+747 
-759 LIDKAIKHIDDNL
+759 
-772 KVSKLQYTISQ
+772 Q
-783 GIQHENLDEHALDR
+783 GI
-797 LDSFEVLETKTQVLD
+797 
-812 HANISQV
+812 
-819 EYDLVGKIAEETVLT
+819 
-834 RGTIVKILK
+834 
-843 GIEERTFN
+843 
-851 MFKDNPEEFITK
+851 
-863 VTRLINSQ
+863 
-871 KATMVVDHISYNRTE
+871 
-886 NKYDSSIFTAGS
+886 
-898 KNKNIKNAL
+898 
-907 KTNKHIQD
+907 
-915 YVFVDGIS
+915 
-923 EDSVESRFAKSIDKA
+923 
-938 DEVVVYAKLPKGF
+938 
-951 AIPTPV
+951 
-957 GNYTPDWAIAF
+957 
-968 KEGAVKH
+968 
-975 IYFIAETKGSLDS
+975 
-988 MELRKIEEAKIDC
+988 
-1001 ARSLFNNISTDN
+1001 
-1013 LRYDH
+1013 
-1018 VTDYQSLLNIVK
+1018 

>member
-1 MRFKFKVQD
+1 MKFKFKVQD

-41 KDSNIQMKLTEEGKF
+41 KDTNIQMKLTEEGKF

-61 QGFKNQKLMIDD
+61 QGFKNQELMIDD

-250 QAALKNFNPLF
+250 QDALKNFNPLF

-304 GTDGYLYLDEII
+304 GADEYLYLDEII
-316 LSPNKPPKARLHF
+316 LSPNKPPKARLHL

-351 HLSKE
+351 YLSKE
-356 MEQYRGY
+356 MEQYKGY
-363 TVSSIDPL
+363 TVSSINPI

-413 ASLYKKGVKTLSL
+413 ASLYKQGIKTLSL

-437 YDEEGQDVLGEY
+437 YDEDDNEMLGEY
-449 GRVFEEEYM
+449 GQVFQEEYM
-458 NLLQTYR
+458 DLLQTYR

-476 DSIGVDET
+476 DSIGVEET

-509 DDITAYDLILRN
+509 DDISAYDLILKN
-521 KERLLS
+521 KERILS
-527 FKEPVRFIFS
+527 FQEPVRFIFS

-566 QEVGRGLRLCVDQ
+566 QEVGRGLRLCVNQ
-579 NGDRMDKETLG
+579 NGDRMDKESLG
-590 EMVHDM
+590 ELVHDM
-596 NILTV
+596 NVLTV
-601 IASDSYSQFVRDLQ
+601 IASDSYSEFVRDLQ

-637 IVESEDGPKE
+637 IVETEEGSRE
-647 ITDKEASDIVF
+647 ITVKEASDILF
-658 YLIRNDYINNDF
+658 YLIKSDYINNDF
-670 EVTDKYYKD
+670 EVTDKYHKD
-679 LENDD
+679 LENDE

-692 KEIEEGIHYLVQ
+692 KEMEEGIHYLVQ
-704 AIFDESILDKMIKN
+704 AIFDESVLDKMIKN

-724 TENELNDNF
+724 TDNELNDNF
-733 YKKEFQNLW
+733 YKKEFQSLW
-742 KLINH
+742 NLINN
-747 KYTYKVSFDSEE
+747 KYSYKVKFDSEE
-759 LIDKAIKHIDDNL
+759 LVDKAIKYIDDNL

-783 GIQHENLDEHALDR
+783 GIQHEELDEHAFDR

-812 HANISQV
+812 HASISQV

-843 GIEERTFN
+843 GIEEKTFQ

-871 KATMVVDHISYNRTE
+871 KATMVVDHITYNRTE

-923 EDSVESRFAKSIDKA
+923 EDSVESRFAKSIDRA

-975 IYFIAETKGSLDS
+975 VYFIAETKGSLDS
-988 MELRKIEEAKIDC
+988 MELRNIEKAKIDC
-1001 ARSLFNNISTDN
+1001 AKSLFNNISTDN

>member
-1 MRFKFKVQD
+1 MSSFNYSSKIAYIKF
-10 YQTEAVESTVRI
+10 
-22 FEGQP
+22 
-27 KVEPLSYIRDLGRL
+27 
-41 KDSNIQMKLTEEGKF
+41 
-56 ESLDN
+56 
-61 QGFKNQKLMIDD
+61 
-73 GTILDNVR
+73 
-81 KIQKKNNI
+81 
-89 KQSSTLVRSQG
+89 LV
-100 RPAFDIEME
+100 AA

-115 YVFIKTMFELNKR
+115 YVFIKTMLELNKR

-151 DMTED
+151 DMLED

-177 AIDQFSSSGDIYA
+177 ALDQFSSSGDIYA

-214 YSKRDDF
+214 YSKRDEF

-356 MEQYRGY
+356 MEQYKGY
-363 TVSSIDPL
+363 TVSSINPI

-413 ASLYKKGVKTLSL
+413 ASLYKQGIKTLSL

-437 YDEEGQDVLGEY
+437 YDEEGQEQLGEY

-458 NLLQTYR
+458 DLLKTYR

-495 KAIDSKIKRGQDSS
+495 KAIDSRIKRGQDSS
-509 DDITAYDLILRN
+509 DDISAYDLILKN

-637 IVESEDGPKE
+637 IVETEDGPKE

-679 LENDD
+679 LENND

-907 KTNKHIQD
+907 KTSKHIQD

-938 DEVVVYAKLPKGF
+938 DEVIVYAKLPKGF

>member
-1 MRFKFKVQD
+1 MR
-10 YQTEAVESTVRI
+10 
-22 FEGQP
+22 
-27 KVEPLSYIRDLGRL
+27 
-41 KDSNIQMKLTEEGKF
+41 
-56 ESLDN
+56 
-61 QGFKNQKLMIDD
+61 
-73 GTILDNVR
+73 
-81 KIQKKNNI
+81 KNNETI
-89 KQSSTLVRSQG
+89 GLLYH
-100 RPAFDIEME
+100 A

-156 HFMEQYGKKIRN
+156 YFMEQYGKKIRN
-168 FIYDSSDLT
+168 FIYDSKDLT
-177 AIDQFSSSGDIYA
+177 AIDQFSSSGDIYV

-250 QAALKNFNPLF
+250 QAALNNFNPLF

-304 GTDGYLYLDEII
+304 GTDEYLYLDEII
-316 LSPNKPPKARLHF
+316 LSSNKPPKARLHF

-342 LVEEGDNLF
+342 LVEEGDN
-351 HLSKE
+351 
-356 MEQYRGY
+356 
-363 TVSSIDPL
+363 
-371 TDSVSF
+371 
-377 TNGEVIRKGDVVGDI
+377 
-392 SEKDMRR
+392 
-399 IQIRETIKSHFEKE
+399 
-413 ASLYKKGVKTLSL
+413 
-426 FFIDEVAKYRQ
+426 
-437 YDEEGQDVLGEY
+437 
-449 GRVFEEEYM
+449 
-458 NLLQTYR
+458 
-465 TILDKDYLQYL
+465 
-476 DSIGVDET
+476 
-484 HTGYFSIDKKG
+484 
-495 KAIDSKIKRGQDSS
+495 
-509 DDITAYDLILRN
+509 
-521 KERLLS
+521 
-527 FKEPVRFIFS
+527 
-537 HSALREGWDNPNV
+537 PNV

-558 SDSQIAKR
+558 SDSQITKR
-566 QEVGRGLRLCVDQ
+566 QEVGRGLRICVNQ
-579 NGDRMDKETLG
+579 NGDRMDKESLG
-590 EMVHDM
+590 KMVHDM

-601 IASDSYSQFVRDLQ
+601 IASDSYSQFVGDLQ

-637 IVESEDGPKE
+637 IVETEDGSKE

-658 YLIRNDYINNDF
+658 YLIKSEYIDNDF
-670 EVTDKYYKD
+670 EVTDKYHKD
-679 LENDD
+679 LENGD
-684 LLPVPEDL
+684 LIPVPEDL

-704 AIFDESILDKMIKN
+704 AIFDENVLDKMIKN

-733 YKKEFQNLW
+733 HKKEFQNLW
-742 KLINH
+742 NLINH
-747 KYTYKVSFDSEE
+747 KYSYKVKFDSEE
-759 LIDKAIKHIDDNL
+759 L
-772 KVSKLQYTISQ
+772 
-783 GIQHENLDEHALDR
+783 
-797 LDSFEVLETKTQVLD
+797 
-812 HANISQV
+812 
-819 EYDLVGKIAEETVLT
+819 
-834 RGTIVKILK
+834 
-843 GIEERTFN
+843 
-851 MFKDNPEEFITK
+851 
-863 VTRLINSQ
+863 
-871 KATMVVDHISYNRTE
+871 
-886 NKYDSSIFTAGS
+886 
-898 KNKNIKNAL
+898 
-907 KTNKHIQD
+907 
-915 YVFVDGIS
+915 
-923 EDSVESRFAKSIDKA
+923 IDKA
-938 DEVVVYAKLPKGF
+938 DEVVVYAKLPKEF

-1001 ARSLFNNISTDN
+1001 ARSLFNNISTDD

>member
-1 MRFKFKVQD
+1 
-10 YQTEAVESTVRI
+10 
-22 FEGQP
+22 
-27 KVEPLSYIRDLGRL
+27 
-41 KDSNIQMKLTEEGKF
+41 
-56 ESLDN
+56 
-61 QGFKNQKLMIDD
+61 
-73 GTILDNVR
+73 
-81 KIQKKNNI
+81 
-89 KQSSTLVRSQG
+89 
-100 RPAFDIEME
+100 
-109 TGTGKT
+109 
-115 YVFIKTMFELNKR
+115 MFELNKR

-156 HFMEQYGKKIRN
+156 HFMEQYGKKVRN

-214 YSKRDDF
+214 YSKRDNF

-250 QAALKNFNPLF
+250 QDALKNFNPLF

-304 GTDGYLYLDEII
+304 GTDEYLYLDEII
-316 LSPNKPPKARLHF
+316 LSPNKPPKARLHL

-356 MEQYRGY
+356 MEQYKGY
-363 TVSSIDPL
+363 TVSSINPI

-392 SEKDMRR
+392 SERDIRR

-413 ASLYKKGVKTLSL
+413 ASLYKQGIKTLSL
-426 FFIDEVAKYRQ
+426 FFIDEVANYRQ
-437 YDEEGQDVLGEY
+437 YDEDDNEILGEY
-449 GRVFEEEYM
+449 GKVFQEEYM
-458 NLLQTYR
+458 DLLQTYR
-465 TILDKDYLQYL
+465 TVLDKDYLQYL
-476 DSIGVDET
+476 DSIGVGET

-495 KAIDSKIKRGQDSS
+495 KAVDSRIKRGEDSS
-509 DDITAYDLILRN
+509 DDISAYDLILKN

-566 QEVGRGLRLCVDQ
+566 QEVGRGLRLCVNQ
-579 NGDRMDKETLG
+579 NGDRMDKDSLG
-590 EMVHDM
+590 ELVHDM

-601 IASDSYSQFVRDLQ
+601 IASDSYSQFVTDLQ

-637 IVESEDGPKE
+637 TVDTEEGPRT
-647 ITDKEASDIVF
+647 ITDKEASDILF
-658 YLIRNDYINNDF
+658 YLIKSDYIDNEF
-670 EVTDKYYKD
+670 EVTDKYHKD
-679 LENDD
+679 LENDE
-684 LLPVPEDL
+684 LLPVPDDL

-704 AIFDESILDKMIKN
+704 AIFDESVLDKMIKN

-724 TENELNDNF
+724 MENELNDNF
-733 YKKEFQNLW
+733 YKKEFQSLW
-742 KLINH
+742 NLINN
-747 KYTYKVSFDSEE
+747 KYSYKVRFDSEE
-759 LIDKAIKHIDDNL
+759 LVDKAIKYIDDNL

-783 GIQHENLDEHALDR
+783 GIQYEKIDEHALDR

-812 HANISQV
+812 HASISQV

-843 GIEERTFN
+843 GIEERTFQ

-863 VTRLINSQ
+863 VTKLINSQ

-923 EDSVESRFAKSIDKA
+923 EDSIESRFAKSIDKA

-988 MELRKIEEAKIDC
+988 MELRNIEKAKIDC
-1001 ARSLFNNISTDN
+1001 AKSLFNNISTTN

-1018 VTDYQSLLNIVK
+1018 VTDYHSLLNIVK

>member
-1 MRFKFKVQD
+1 MKFKFKVQD
-10 YQTEAVESTVRI
+10 YQTDAVESTIRI

-27 KVEPLSYIRDLGRL
+27 KVEALSYIRDLGRL
-41 KDSNIQMKLTEEGKF
+41 KDSNIQIKLTEEG
-56 ESLDN
+56 ELDYLDN
-61 QGFKNQKLMIDD
+61 QGFKNQELMIDD

-81 KIQKKNNI
+81 KIQKENNI

-214 YSKRDDF
+214 YSKRDNF

-250 QAALKNFNPLF
+250 QDALKNFNPLF

-304 GTDGYLYLDEII
+304 GTDEYLYLDEII
-316 LSPNKPPKARLHF
+316 LSPNKPPKARLHL

-356 MEQYRGY
+356 MEQYKGY
-363 TVSSIDPL
+363 TVSSINPI

-392 SEKDMRR
+392 SERDMRR

-413 ASLYKKGVKTLSL
+413 ASLYKQGIKTLSL

-437 YDEEGQDVLGEY
+437 YDEDDNEILGEY
-449 GRVFEEEYM
+449 GQVFQEEYM
-458 NLLQTYR
+458 DLLQTYR
-465 TILDKDYLQYL
+465 KILDKDYLQYL
-476 DSIGVDET
+476 DSIGVEET
-484 HTGYFSIDKKG
+484 HTGYFSIDRKG
-495 KAIDSKIKRGQDSS
+495 KAIDSRIKRGQDSS
-509 DDITAYDLILRN
+509 DDISAYDLILKN

-566 QEVGRGLRLCVDQ
+566 QEVGRGLRLCVNQ
-579 NGDRMDKETLG
+579 NGDRMDKESLG
-590 EMVHDM
+590 ELVHDM
-596 NILTV
+596 NVLTV
-601 IASDSYSQFVRDLQ
+601 IASDSYSQFVRELQ

-631 EYFFGK
+631 EYFLGK
-637 IVESEDGPKE
+637 IVETEESSRE
-647 ITDKEASDIVF
+647 ITEKEASDIVF
-658 YLIRNDYINNDF
+658 YLIKNDYINNDF
-670 EVTDKYYKD
+670 EVTDKYHKD
-679 LENDD
+679 LENDE

-692 KEIEEGIHYLVQ
+692 KEMEEGIHYLVQ
-704 AIFDESILDKMIKN
+704 AIFDESVLDKMIKN

-724 TENELNDNF
+724 TDNELNDNF

-742 KLINH
+742 NLINN
-747 KYTYKVSFDSEE
+747 KYSYKVEFDSEE
-759 LIDKAIKHIDDNL
+759 LVDKAIKYIDDHL

-783 GIQHENLDEHALDR
+783 GIQYEKLDEHAFDR
-797 LDSFEVLETKTQVLD
+797 LDSFKVLETKTQVLD
-812 HANISQV
+812 HASISQV
-819 EYDLVGKIAEETVLT
+819 EYDLVGKIAEETILT

-843 GIEERTFN
+843 GIEERTFR

-871 KATMVVDHISYNRTE
+871 KATMVVDHITYNRTE

-923 EDSVESRFAKSIDKA
+923 EDSVESRFAKSIDRA

-975 IYFIAETKGSLDS
+975 VYFIAETKGSLDS
-988 MELRKIEEAKIDC
+988 MELRNIEEAKIDC
-1001 ARSLFNNISTDN
+1001 AKSLFNNISTTN

-1018 VTDYQSLLNIVK
+1018 VRDYQSLLNIVK

>member
-1 MRFKFKVQD
+1 MKFKFKVQD
-10 YQTEAVESTVRI
+10 YQTEAVESTIRI

-41 KDSNIQMKLTEEGKF
+41 KDSNIQIKLTEEG
-56 ESLDN
+56 ELDSLDN
-61 QGFKNQKLMIDD
+61 QGFKNQELMIDD
-73 GTILDNVR
+73 GTILNNVR
-81 KIQKKNNI
+81 KIQKENNI

-177 AIDQFSSSGDIYA
+177 AMNQFSSSGDIYA
-190 MIINTQAFNTSM
+190 MIINAQAFNTSM

-214 YSKRDDF
+214 YSKRDNF

-250 QAALKNFNPLF
+250 QDALKNFNPLF

-304 GTDGYLYLDEII
+304 GTDEYLYLDEII
-316 LSPNKPPKARLHF
+316 LSPNKPPKARLHL

-356 MEQYRGY
+356 MEQYKGY
-363 TVSSIDPL
+363 TVSSINPI

-413 ASLYKKGVKTLSL
+413 ANLYKQGIKTLSL

-437 YDEEGQDVLGEY
+437 YDEDDNEILGEY
-449 GRVFEEEYM
+449 GQVFQEEYM
-458 NLLQTYR
+458 DLLQTYR

-476 DSIGVDET
+476 DSIGVEET
-484 HTGYFSIDKKG
+484 HTGYFSIDRKG
-495 KAIDSKIKRGQDSS
+495 KAIDSRIKRGQDSS
-509 DDITAYDLILRN
+509 DDISAYDLILKN

-566 QEVGRGLRLCVDQ
+566 QEVGRGLRLCVNQ
-579 NGDRMDKETLG
+579 NGDRMDKESLG
-590 EMVHDM
+590 ELVHDM

-637 IVESEDGPKE
+637 IVETEEGSRE

-658 YLIRNDYINNDF
+658 YLIRSDYINNDF
-670 EVTDKYYKD
+670 EVTDKYHKD
-679 LENDD
+679 LENDE

-692 KEIEEGIHYLVQ
+692 KEMEEGIHYLVQ
-704 AIFDESILDKMIKN
+704 AIFDESVLDKMIKN

-724 TENELNDNF
+724 TDNELNNNF
-733 YKKEFQNLW
+733 YKKEFQSLW
-742 KLINH
+742 NLINN
-747 KYTYKVSFDSEE
+747 KYSYKVKFDSEE
-759 LIDKAIKHIDDNL
+759 LVDKAIKYIDDNL

-783 GIQHENLDEHALDR
+783 GIQHEELDEHAFDR

-812 HANISQV
+812 HASISQV
-819 EYDLVGKIAEETVLT
+819 EYDLVGKISEETVLT

-843 GIEERTFN
+843 GIEERTFQ

-871 KATMVVDHISYNRTE
+871 KATMVVDHITYNRTE

-923 EDSVESRFAKSIDKA
+923 EDSVKSRFAKSIDRA

-975 IYFIAETKGSLDS
+975 VYFIAETKGSLDS
-988 MELRKIEEAKIDC
+988 MELRNIEKAKIDC
-1001 ARSLFNNISTDN
+1001 AKSLFNNISTNN
-1013 LRYDH
+1013 LRYNH